1 MKFFYSIL
9 IILIFPIG
17 IFAQDKADK
26 KYEKYIYQKANE
38 QMYEENYIGAQES
51 YLKLL
56 ELVPNNDLYLLETGL
71 SYFFAST
78 DRGKSLKY
86 FELAK
91 QFSRPDTLVELFYY
105 LGRSYQLNSDF
116 ETAVKNY
123 EKFKSFFKD
132 NKTGHEMTEEIDGYV
147 RMCQHG
153 QYHLNLF
160 AQDPVENSDSP
171 IKDLT
176 KYFMNDSVFVAI
188 ENLGKKINSQY
199 ADYTPLILNN
209 KTYLAFTSRR
219 NRIDGESNQLFDG
232 QYFEKILVSRK
243 AEGEWK
249 QPVEVNYSSV
259 FGQALKN
266 PENDHNAVIYLN
278 QDENILL
285 TYSNNKI
292 YQLNRVGDNWSSLMD
307 LGEEINSSDGLQSSA
322 AISNDGN
329 TIFIVSEKKEGF
341 GGRDIYYAEKNSD
354 GTWGKLENIGATVNS
369 EKDEESPYIT
379 ADNKKLY
386 FASQGHSSIGGYDI
400 FVTEK
405 NEKGKWQTPRSLGVP
420 INSPADEIYYFP
432 KDRGQFAYYSS
443 SRPGGYGDI
452 DMYMIYKGVEPKSK
466 GDTLPALA
474 SAEST
479 EPKKEIKMVEG
490 EIAMVFDENANQA
503 ELNESSSSA
512 VEESLNQEIAQAE
525 VTEEVNKEETSESIE
540 VEVEVAEEVKTEE
553 TVESIEEEVTET
565 KETTIEEI
573 KEEPKLEEKQVEK
586 IAENVE
592 TTSKKEETGTFEK
605 PNKPKTPPV
614 VSKPQTKSLPSDV
627 LANLDFGFNSN
638 VLSDDSKNQ
647 LKRLADE
654 LKNNPNVVLT
664 LNGHADYLGTN
675 EVNNAV
681 SKQRAVMV
689 YKYLVEV
696 GSEPNQL
703 RLDYFGEDKPLVNAQ
718 MPDGTD
724 IPENRAKNRR
734 VEFETKE
741 FSLYRF
747 VLYGFDSYALSATSN
762 QTLDDVVKYL
772 QSNPNAKAQLNG
784 YTDKIGNIEYNKY
797 LSSKRVDAVF
807 NYLTKAG
814 VKPESLEKNSFGVE
828 NPAIPDGSGV
838 DQKYNRRVEILVN

>member
-17 IFAQDKADK
+17 LFAQDKADK
-26 KYEKYIYQKANE
+26 KYEKDIYQKANE
-38 QMYEENYIGAQES
+38 QMYEENYTGAQES
-51 YLKLL
+51 YLK
-56 ELVPNNDLYLLETGL
+56 LLETGL

-132 NKTGHEMTEEIDGYV
+132 NKTGREMTEEIDGYV

-329 TIFIVSEKKEGF
+329 TIFIVSERKEGF

-354 GTWGKLENIGATVNS
+354 GS
-369 EKDEESPYIT
+369 
-379 ADNKKLY
+379 
-386 FASQGHSSIGGYDI
+386 
-400 FVTEK
+400 
-405 NEKGKWQTPRSLGVP
+405 
-420 INSPADEIYYFP
+420 
-432 KDRGQFAYYSS
+432 
-443 SRPGGYGDI
+443 
-452 DMYMIYKGVEPKSK
+452 
-466 GDTLPALA
+466 
-474 SAEST
+474 
-479 EPKKEIKMVEG
+479 
-490 EIAMVFDENANQA
+490 
-503 ELNESSSSA
+503 
-512 VEESLNQEIAQAE
+512 
-525 VTEEVNKEETSESIE
+525 
-540 VEVEVAEEVKTEE
+540 
-553 TVESIEEEVTET
+553 
-565 KETTIEEI
+565 
-573 KEEPKLEEKQVEK
+573 
-586 IAENVE
+586 
-592 TTSKKEETGTFEK
+592 
-605 PNKPKTPPV
+605 
-614 VSKPQTKSLPSDV
+614 
-627 LANLDFGFNSN
+627 GF
-638 VLSDDSKNQ
+638 
-647 LKRLADE
+647 
-654 LKNNPNVVLT
+654 
-664 LNGHADYLGTN
+664 
-675 EVNNAV
+675 
-681 SKQRAVMV
+681 
-689 YKYLVEV
+689 
-696 GSEPNQL
+696 
-703 RLDYFGEDKPLVNAQ
+703 
-718 MPDGTD
+718 
-724 IPENRAKNRR
+724 
-734 VEFETKE
+734 
-741 FSLYRF
+741 
-747 VLYGFDSYALSATSN
+747 
-762 QTLDDVVKYL
+762 
-772 QSNPNAKAQLNG
+772 
-784 YTDKIGNIEYNKY
+784 
-797 LSSKRVDAVF
+797 
-807 NYLTKAG
+807 
-814 VKPESLEKNSFGVE
+814 
-828 NPAIPDGSGV
+828 

>member
-1 MKFFYSIL
+1 MKFYYLIL
-9 IILIFPIG
+9 ITLLLPVSL
-17 IFAQDKADK
+17 FAQDKAEK
-26 KYEKYIYQKANE
+26 KYEKELYEKANE
-38 QMYEENYIGAQES
+38 QMYEENYTGAQES

-56 ELVPNNDLYLLETGL
+56 EVVPNNDLYLLETGL
-71 SYFFAST
+71 AYFFAST
-78 DRGKSLKY
+78 DSEKSLKY

-116 ETAVKNY
+116 ETAVTNY
-123 EKFKSFFKD
+123 EKFKSFLKD
-132 NKTGHEMTEEIDGYV
+132 NKTGREMTEEIDGYV

-160 AQDPVENSDSP
+160 AQDPVKNSDSP

-199 ADYTPLILNN
+199 SDYTPLILNN

-232 QYFEKILVSRK
+232 QYFEKIYVSRK
-243 AEGEWK
+243 ANGEWK

-259 FGQALKN
+259 FGESIKN
-266 PENDHNAVIYLN
+266 PDNNHNAAIYLN

-292 YQLNRVGDNWSSLMD
+292 YQLNRVGDKWSSPMD

-329 TIFIVSEKKEGF
+329 TIFIVSERKKGF
-341 GGRDIYYAEKNSD
+341 GGRDIYYAEKKSD

-432 KDRGQFAYYSS
+432 KDKGQFAYYSS

-466 GDTLPALA
+466 GDKQPSLA
-474 SAEST
+474 SADST
-479 EPKKEIKMVEG
+479 EPKKEVKMVEG

-503 ELNESSSSA
+503 ELTESSSSA

-525 VTEEVNKEETSESIE
+525 VTEEVN
-540 VEVEVAEEVKTEE
+540 TEE
-553 TVESIEEEVTET
+553 TVESVEEEVTEV

-573 KEEPKLEEKQVEK
+573 KEEPKLEEKQVEE
-586 IAENVE
+586 IAEKVE

-605 PNKPKTPPV
+605 PNKSKTPPV

-638 VLSDDSKNQ
+638 VLSEDSKNQ
-647 LKRLADE
+647 LKRLAEE

-675 EVNNAV
+675 EVNNVV
-681 SKQRAVMV
+681 SKQRAMMV

-747 VLYGFDSYALSATSN
+747 VLYGFDSYALSTTSN

-784 YTDKIGNIEYNKY
+784 YTDKIGNIDYNKY
-797 LSSKRVDAVF
+797 LSSKRVDAVY

-814 VKPESLEKNSFGVE
+814 IKPESLEKNSFGVE

-838 DQKYNRRVEILVN
+838 DQKYNRRVEILIN

>member
-1 MKFFYSIL
+1 
-9 IILIFPIG
+9 
-17 IFAQDKADK
+17 
-26 KYEKYIYQKANE
+26 
-38 QMYEENYIGAQES
+38 
-51 YLKLL
+51 
-56 ELVPNNDLYLLETGL
+56 
-71 SYFFAST
+71 
-78 DRGKSLKY
+78 
-86 FELAK
+86 
-91 QFSRPDTLVELFYY
+91 
-105 LGRSYQLNSDF
+105 
-116 ETAVKNY
+116 
-123 EKFKSFFKD
+123 
-132 NKTGHEMTEEIDGYV
+132 
-147 RMCQHG
+147 
-153 QYHLNLF
+153 
-160 AQDPVENSDSP
+160 
-171 IKDLT
+171 
-176 KYFMNDSVFVAI
+176 
-188 ENLGKKINSQY
+188 
-199 ADYTPLILNN
+199 
-209 KTYLAFTSRR
+209 
-219 NRIDGESNQLFDG
+219 
-232 QYFEKILVSRK
+232 
-243 AEGEWK
+243 
-249 QPVEVNYSSV
+249 
-259 FGQALKN
+259 
-266 PENDHNAVIYLN
+266 
-278 QDENILL
+278 
-285 TYSNNKI
+285 
-292 YQLNRVGDNWSSLMD
+292 MD

-329 TIFIVSEKKEGF
+329 TIFIVSERKEGF
-341 GGRDIYYAEKNSD
+341 GGRDIYYAEKNAD
-354 GTWGKLENIGATVNS
+354 GIWGKLENIGATVNS

-432 KDRGQFAYYSS
+432 KDKGQFAYYSS

-466 GDTLPALA
+466 GDKQPALA
-474 SAEST
+474 SADST
-479 EPKKEIKMVEG
+479 EPKKEVKMVEG

-503 ELNESSSSA
+503 ELTESSSSA

-525 VTEEVNKEETSESIE
+525 VTEEVN
-540 VEVEVAEEVKTEE
+540 TEE
-553 TVESIEEEVTET
+553 TVESVDEETTEV
-565 KETTIEEI
+565 KQTTIEEI
-573 KEEPKLEEKQVEK
+573 KEEPKLEEKQVEE
-586 IAENVE
+586 IAEKVE

-638 VLSDDSKNQ
+638 VLSEDSKNQ
-647 LKRLADE
+647 LKRLAEE

-675 EVNNAV
+675 EVNNVV
-681 SKQRAVMV
+681 SKQRAMMV

-747 VLYGFDSYALSATSN
+747 VLYGFDSYALSTTSN

-784 YTDKIGNIEYNKY
+784 YTDKIGNIDYNKY
-797 LSSKRVDAVF
+797 LSSKRVDAVY

-838 DQKYNRRVEILVN
+838 DQKYNRRVEILIN